1 MNIEMEEQ
9 VQFLFYQGREGT
21 IKIQVIADAERETI
35 WATQASMADIFNVE
49 VNTINYHLKNIFSS
63 GELDENSV
71 IRKIRITAIDGKTY
85 NTNLYNLDAII
96 SVGYRVNS
104 TQATQFRIWAT
115 GVLKEYMI
123 KGFALDD
130 ERLKQGKEAFGKDYF
145 DELLER
151 IREIRASERR
161 FYQKIT
167 DIYAQCSN
175 DYDPRSPI
183 TQTFYATVQ
192 NKLHFAVSH
201 CTAAEIVKK
210 RANANKPNMGL
221 TSWKNEKTGG
231 KILKSDV
238 STAKNYLNE
247 EELEGLNRIVS
258 MYLDFA
264 ENLAKRHK
272 AMKMVDWANKL
283 DSFLEFNEYDLL
295 HDAGRVSAKVAKQI
309 DEKEYEKFRVIQ
321 DQEFVSDF
329 DKVVDQIKTTGKIPE
344 KTKCSSFSIKE
355 ALGGSLSD
363 FNKNLAHILKNND
376 QDDSFS
382 GDNTEVEDLD

>member
-130 ERLKQGKEAFGKDYF
+130 ERLKQGKEAFG
-145 DELLER
+145 
-151 IREIRASERR
+151 
-161 FYQKIT
+161 
-167 DIYAQCSN
+167 
-175 DYDPRSPI
+175 
-183 TQTFYATVQ
+183 
-192 NKLHFAVSH
+192 
-201 CTAAEIVKK
+201 
-210 RANANKPNMGL
+210 
-221 TSWKNEKTGG
+221 
-231 KILKSDV
+231 
-238 STAKNYLNE
+238 
-247 EELEGLNRIVS
+247 
-258 MYLDFA
+258 
-264 ENLAKRHK
+264 
-272 AMKMVDWANKL
+272 
-283 DSFLEFNEYDLL
+283 
-295 HDAGRVSAKVAKQI
+295 
-309 DEKEYEKFRVIQ
+309 
-321 DQEFVSDF
+321 
-329 DKVVDQIKTTGKIPE
+329 
-344 KTKCSSFSIKE
+344 
-355 ALGGSLSD
+355 
-363 FNKNLAHILKNND
+363 
-376 QDDSFS
+376 
-382 GDNTEVEDLD
+382 

>member
-1 MNIEMEEQ
+1 M
-9 VQFLFYQGREGT
+9 
-21 IKIQVIADAERETI
+21 
-35 WATQASMADIFNVE
+35 
-49 VNTINYHLKNIFSS
+49 
-63 GELDENSV
+63 
-71 IRKIRITAIDGKTY
+71 
-85 NTNLYNLDAII
+85 
-96 SVGYRVNS
+96 NS

-167 DIYAQCSN
+167 DIYAQCSI

-192 NKLHFAVSH
+192 NKLHFAASH

-309 DEKEYEKFRVIQ
+309 AEKEYEKFRVIQ

>member
-1 MNIEMEEQ
+1 
-9 VQFLFYQGREGT
+9 
-21 IKIQVIADAERETI
+21 
-35 WATQASMADIFNVE
+35 
-49 VNTINYHLKNIFSS
+49 
-63 GELDENSV
+63 
-71 IRKIRITAIDGKTY
+71 
-85 NTNLYNLDAII
+85 
-96 SVGYRVNS
+96 
-104 TQATQFRIWAT
+104 
-115 GVLKEYMI
+115 
-123 KGFALDD
+123 
-130 ERLKQGKEAFGKDYF
+130 
-145 DELLER
+145 
-151 IREIRASERR
+151 
-161 FYQKIT
+161 
-167 DIYAQCSN
+167 
-175 DYDPRSPI
+175 
-183 TQTFYATVQ
+183 
-192 NKLHFAVSH
+192 
-201 CTAAEIVKK
+201 
-210 RANANKPNMGL
+210 
-221 TSWKNEKTGG
+221 
-231 KILKSDV
+231 
-238 STAKNYLNE
+238 
-247 EELEGLNRIVS
+247 

-309 DEKEYEKFRVIQ
+309 AEKEYEKFRVIQ